1 MPFCFRESWVFTA
14 CLTLVKATA
23 ERHLARTHAAAAAAE
38 RDFYRLQVSHMSKDI
53 PFLDA
58 SGDPWGTEGQIQTS
72 SLTRYTFPRF
82 WMVES
87 DAADLVPNAD
97 W

>member
-38 RDFYRLQVSHMSKDI
+38 RDFYRLQVSRMSKDV

-58 SGDPWGTEGQIQTS
+58 SGDPWEAKGTTNFDVVFDEGTHSPLLDDSIRCRGS
-72 SLTRYTFPRF
+72 C
-82 WMVES
+82 
-87 DAADLVPNAD
+87 A
-97 W
+97 